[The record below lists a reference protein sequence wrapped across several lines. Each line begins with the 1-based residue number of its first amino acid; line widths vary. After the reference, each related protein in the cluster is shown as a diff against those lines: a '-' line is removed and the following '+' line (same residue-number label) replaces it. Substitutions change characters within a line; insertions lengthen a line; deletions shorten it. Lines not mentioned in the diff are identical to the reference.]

1 MNFCHAERSRDIS
14 DHSRRKVRDSSASV
28 GMAKKVGFV
37 ALLLSASLAAIVNAQ
52 NATELPQQKEK
63 RKEERAVAKQQE
75 KVAQHANIE
84 FRGNTAFDDKEL
96 RSQLK
101 EQIAT
106 IDQYGLTSARAD
118 DTAFFLGLFYKK
130 HGYAHVQVRYEIGG
144 DRLQLGVTEGP
155 LVHLGKIEFSGQRSI
170 GADKLFEYA
179 VGPTRQRYSKLQSLL
194 PFVSADV
201 EEGANLVERFYIS
214 EGFIDAKVE
223 KPQYHYVQ
231 PDLVD
236 VLIVVQEGQQY
247 HFGNIE
253 FIGPTIYGA
262 EALRAQ
268 LIDLT
273 SQPYTDARIADIPRR
288 LQTYYKARG
297 YYAVKV
303 DASADPT
310 TAEHARV
317 PVRVIIDPSHIY
329 YFDGVTVTGT
339 QALHPSYLVNRF
351 RKLRGQPYSPDVLD
365 KKFREL
371 MRTSLFNILQINPT
385 PINGNQLRLDI
396 NVEEAKRQQFGFSV
410 GYGSFEGGIFGVQ
423 YSNRD
428 LFGYGR
434 PLTTSIEV
442 SQRGYKGDILY
453 EDPYLFESDFSLK
466 ARLSA
471 ITFDF
476 DGYTKFE
483 LGERFTLSRKLTEQ
497 YEVALVYAARHDEIT
512 DVTIRPVELVGQDSY
527 FVSSLGF
534 TQTLDLRK
542 NPLVAPRGL
551 VLDNTVEVASSA
563 IGSDVDLLRS
573 TARASYYLS
582 FAPEPSVVGG
592 EELEKSG
599 FRKWFERSLLAFG
612 ARVGVVYPLNRAGR
626 TEALAIPIDE
636 RFFNGGS
643 TTVRSFG
650 ERDLG
655 PHDRRGNPIGGE
667 FYTIFNAEYTF
678 PLYGEIK
685 GAIFVDAGNLLPN
698 ASEPGFDDMRYGVGA
713 GLRYD
718 LPIGP
723 IRLDYGVNPDP
734 RPTEDFGAFH
744 FSFGFAF

>member
-1 MNFCHAERSRDIS
+1 MKRA
-14 DHSRRKVRDSSASV
+14 AL
-28 GMAKKVGFV
+28 V
-37 ALLLSASLAAIVNAQ
+37 ALLLSMAPGSLRAQ

-63 RKEERAVAKQQE
+63 HKQERVVAKQEE
-75 KVAQHANIE
+75 KIAQHANLDI
-84 FRGNTAFDDKEL
+84 RGNTAFDEKEL

-106 IDQYGLTSARAD
+106 IEQYGLTSARGD
-118 DTAFFLGLFYKK
+118 DAAFFLGLFYKK
-130 HGYAHVQVRYEIGG
+130 HGYAHVQVRYEIEGN
-144 DRLQLGVTEGP
+144 DHLVLNVTEGP
-155 LVHLGKIEFSGQRSI
+155 QVHLGKIQFSGNNSI

-179 VGPTRQRYSKLQSLL
+179 VGPTRERYSKLQSLL
-194 PFVSADV
+194 PFVGSDV
-201 EEGANLVERFYIS
+201 EEGATLVERFYVS
-214 EGFIDAKVE
+214 EGYVDCAVE
-223 KPQYHYVQ
+223 KPQYHFVQ

-236 VLIVVQEGQQY
+236 VLIVLHEGQQY
-247 HFGNIE
+247 HFGAVD
-253 FIGPTIYGA
+253 FVGPTIYGA
-262 EALRAQ
+262 ETLRGQ
-268 LIDLT
+268 LVDLLN
-273 SQPYTDARIADIPRR
+273 QPYTDARVADIPRR
-288 LQTYYKARG
+288 LQAYYKARG

-303 DASADPT
+303 DATGDPT
-310 TAEHARV
+310 TAVHGRV
-317 PVRVIIDPSHIY
+317 PVRVTIDPSHIY

-339 QALHPSYLVNRF
+339 QALRPSYLINRF
-351 RKLRGQPYSPDVLD
+351 KKLRGKPYSPDLLD

-385 PINGNQLRLDI
+385 PINGDQLHLDI
-396 NVEEAKRQQFGFSV
+396 NVEEAKRQQFGFSI

-423 YSNRD
+423 YANRD

-453 EDPYLFESDFSLK
+453 EDPYLFESDYSLR

-483 LGERFTLSRKLTEQ
+483 LGGRFTLSRKITDH
-497 YEVALVYAARHDEIT
+497 YEVALVYSARHVEIT
-512 DVTIRPVELVGQDSY
+512 DATIRPEELIGQNSY
-527 FVSSLGF
+527 FISSAGF

-542 NPLVAPRGL
+542 NPLVAPRGF
-551 VLDNTVEVASSA
+551 VLDNTVEVAASA
-563 IGSDVDLLRS
+563 IGSDLDFLRT

-582 FAPEPSVVGG
+582 FAPEPLSVTGG
-592 EELEKSG
+592 ENLEKSG

-612 ARVGVVYPLNRAGR
+612 GRAGVIYPLDTAGR
-626 TEALAIPIDE
+626 SQALAIPIDE

-643 TTVRSFG
+643 TSVRSFG

-655 PHDRRGNPIGGE
+655 LHDRHGNPVGGE
-667 FYTIFNAEYTF
+667 FYTIFNVEYTF
-678 PLYGEIK
+678 PLYGELK
-685 GAIFVDAGNLLPN
+685 GAVFVDAGNLLPN
-698 ASEPGFDDMRYGVGA
+698 ADEPGFDEMRYGIGA

-723 IRLDYGVNPDP
+723 VRLDYGVNPAP
-734 RPTEDFGAFH
+734 RPFEDFGAFH